1 MERAEPQ
8 CSAALRLPLNQL
20 IVCLGFQARAPAWR
34 CHTNRISI
42 TFKHLPSRLEM
53 RGGGELKKERR
64 PNRGLMGGE
73 SKRAVCASFIT
84 LRGVPQGRKL

>member
-1 MERAEPQ
+1 MAAEPRH
-8 CSAALRLPLNQL
+8 AVAPRLPLNQL

-34 CHTNRISI
+34 CHTNCISI

-53 RGGGELKKERR
+53 QGGGELKKERR

-73 SKRAVCASFIT
+73 SKRAFCASFIIP
-84 LRGVPQGRKL
+84 RGVPPGKKL